1 MRAPK
6 GGLDDATHSLKFYQE
21 ILPDSGISGVTSQPQ
36 PKAIILAGQPGAG
49 KGGLARRAE
58 ADLQHDAITIDPDEL
73 RRYHPDIG
81 ELQNKH
87 PYTWSTDSHPDA
99 SRWARELRD
108 LAMAGKKNLILDT
121 TLADGEKTANL
132 IKDLQ
137 SKGYEVEV
145 RAVASPK
152 LESELGVEQRFTQN
166 IDSNGYGRYVPAD
179 VRDDAFRMLPTS
191 LDKVHE
197 RADVQI
203 RIFNREGKE
212 LYDSHTSQKL
222 PGAALQEA
230 RDARLND
237 LATTRRLRDGWQQQK
252 AWHHDLEQNLLTND
266 KVDPTARA
274 NLLTQRSSGEVVEGL
289 ERYTQ
294 QSFETHASGV
304 RSTRIRAGGGLGIAA
319 LALDAYDAGEALRNS
334 SRLRSEG
341 NDTAAESGLI
351 HFGARSVGGFA
362 GAGLG
367 MTVGAVA
374 GVESGPGLLVTG
386 AVGGIAGAFAGDKIA
401 EWTDNRRIYNQADS
415 LGNTWTY
422 NPDHPDQG
430 WQRSAPVDSSDDG
443 MDNPT
448 RGLLRAPPAL
458 ANQLN
463 YQATSES
470 VKLVLGS
477 PPSQH
482 DPFTQP
488 ATISDPQSWYP
499 AQWTR
504 TADGQQWQREVTTAV
519 YELGQ
524 RETLIDVASPER
536 AAELDQAAAQIVLH
550 NAANSRPA
558 IAARYE
564 AAYAENGWAS
574 YGSIPEAVQQARTD
588 LDALTASDDN
598 RYQRQADGRWISD
611 GVIYD
616 STATGNLRTE
626 LDATRDVVAATLPPP
641 HAIQTPSPMTAD
653 ERMRDTLQGAYANAG
668 VAPSA
673 EQLAASVAAVQVTQA
688 AQGLDPNTTAL
699 QVQRNANGDY
709 DVDSPI
715 ANLRLAPDGKTYT
728 IAAVTTAEDIH
739 RARERDSPDSN
750 DSPQQT
756 VRSSLD
762 HSVNPSH
769 VKNATPSRQEA
780 TPSTAMAAM
789 RADPLY
795 RQIRDGVAEL
805 DTQHGRE
812 FDATSERITASLLV
826 LAKSNGLTRVDHV
839 VLSNA
844 TSIHPAAHNVFVVQ
858 GNLDGPA
865 YLRAVMPTEQ
875 AVKAPIEESMH
886 KYEVVSRQVEQQSQ
900 AARLQEQHQ
909 QDSQARAASIGR

>member
-1 MRAPK
+1 MSTPD
-6 GGLDDATHSLKFYQE
+6 GQLDPAIHAKTFQE
-21 ILPDSGISGVTSQPQ
+21 KVLPRSRLHDLSSHESPT
-36 PKAIILAGQPGAG
+36 AIILGGQPGSG
-49 KGGLARRAE
+49 KGSLVAIANQE
-58 ADLQHDAITIDPDEL
+58 LNEDAVVVDPDEL
-73 RRYHPDIG
+73 RKYHPDIE
-81 ELQNKH
+81 ELRERY
-87 PYTWSTDSHPDA
+87 PTSWSSHTHGDA
-99 SRWARELRD
+99 SAWADELLD
-108 LAMAGKKNLILDT
+108 ATVSGKKNLIFDT
-121 TLADGEKTANL
+121 TLSNGEWSSEL

-137 SKGYEVEV
+137 SKGYAVEV
-145 RAVASPK
+145 RAVATPK
-152 LESELGVEQRFTQN
+152 LESELGVDKRFT
-166 IDSNGYGRYVPAD
+166 DSVDRNGYGRYVPAGA
-179 VRDDAFRMLPTS
+179 RDAIYDKLPGS
-191 LDKVHE
+191 LDAIHE
-197 RADVQI
+197 RTDVQI
-203 RIFNREGKE
+203 RIFNRDGKE
-212 LYDSHTSQKL
+212 LYDSHTSPKS
-222 PGAALQEA
+222 PGVALQEA
-230 RDARLND
+230 RDARLKD
-237 LATTRRLRDGWQQQK
+237 LGITRQLRDGWQEQK
-252 AWHHDLEQNLLTND
+252 TWNQDLERNLSTNDNVNPTARGNLLT
-266 KVDPTARA
+266 ARY
-274 NLLTQRSSGEVVEGL
+274 SGEVVESL
-289 ERYTQ
+289 ERNAQ
-294 QSFETHASGV
+294 QSVETHASGV
-304 RSTRIRAGGGLGIAA
+304 RSTRIRAGGALGIAA
-319 LALDAYDAGEALRNS
+319 LALDAYDAGEALRNN
-334 SRLRSEG
+334 SRLRGEG

-367 MTVGAVA
+367 MAVGAVA

-430 WQRSAPVDSSDDG
+430 WQRPAPVDSSDDRI
-443 MDNPT
+443 DNPM

-488 ATISDPQSWYP
+488 ANISDPQSWYP

-524 RETLIDVASPER
+524 RETRIDVASPER
-536 AAELDQAAAQIVLH
+536 AAELDQAAAQVVLH

-564 AAYAENGWAS
+564 AAYTQNGWAS

-598 RYQRQADGRWISD
+598 RYQRQADGRWVSD

-616 STATGNLRTE
+616 SSATGNLRAE

-641 HAIQTPSPMTAD
+641 QAIQRPSPMTAD
-653 ERMRDTLQGAYANAG
+653 GRMRDTLQGAYANAG
-668 VAPSA
+668 VAASA
-673 EQLAASVAAVQVTQA
+673 EQLAASAAAVQATQA
-688 AQGLDPNTTAL
+688 AEGLDPDTTAL

-715 ANLRLAPDGKTYT
+715 ANLRLASDGKTYT
-728 IAAVTTAEDIH
+728 IAAVTTTEDIH
-739 RARERDSPDSN
+739 RAQKRDSPDSN
-750 DSPQQT
+750 NRPQQT

-762 HSVNPSH
+762 QPVNPPQVES
-769 VKNATPSRQEA
+769 ATPSRQEA

-812 FDATSERITASLLV
+812 FDATSERMTASLLV
-826 LAKSNGLTRVDHV
+826 LAKNSGLTQVDHV

-844 TSIHPAAHNVFVVQ
+844 TSVHPAAHNVFVVQ
-858 GNLDGPA
+858 GKLDDPA
-865 YLRAVMPTEQ
+865 HLLAAMPTEQ
-875 AVKAPIEESMH
+875 AVKAPIEESMQ

-900 AARLQEQHQ
+900 TTQLQEQHQ
-909 QDSQARAASIGR
+909 QENQAKATSMGR